1 MDVINENTLESTRS
15 TRLVSLDAYRGAIML
30 MMASSGLGLAQVAR
44 LHPDSGLWQFI
55 GHQTEHSQWAG
66 FTLWDI
72 IQPAFMFM
80 VGVALPWS
88 IANRSTRGQSFRSM
102 LAHALWRALV
112 LVLLAVFLSS
122 AWSLQTVWSF
132 NNVLAQIGLGYPIV
146 FLLAFTRPRTQWLAA
161 FGIILTYWLAF
172 AVYPLPAAN
181 FDWASVGVP
190 ADWSFLNGFAA
201 HWEKNTNFAAAFDHW
216 FLNLFPREKPFVFST
231 GGYQTL
237 NFIPSIAT
245 MIFGLLAGQL
255 LRDSRKIAEKI
266 KYLTLFGIGGIIA
279 GGVLALAGLCPII
292 KRIWTPS
299 WTLYSTGWVTLV
311 LVVFVA
317 IVEWRGWKRWTFP
330 FVIVGL
336 NPITLYCMWQLM
348 GGFIRENVQ
357 RHICRNIFEIFGES
371 YSPVLQRAIVLLVL
385 WLIILWMYR
394 RKIFLRI

>member
-1 MDVINENTLESTRS
+1 MDVINENTLDCTRS
-15 TRLVSLDAYRGAIML
+15 KRLVSLDAYRGAIML
-30 MMASSGLGLAQVAR
+30 MMASSGLGLAQVAQ
-44 LHPDSGLWQFI
+44 LHPDSGLWRFI
-55 GHQTEHSQWAG
+55 AHQTEHSLWAG

-88 IANRSTRGQSFRSM
+88 VANRRARSQSFRSM
-102 LAHALWRALV
+102 LAHALWRALA
-112 LVLLAVFLSS
+112 LVLLAVFLTS
-122 AWSLQTVWSF
+122 AWSRQTVWSF

-146 FLLAFTRPRTQWLAA
+146 FLLAFTRPRTQWLTA
-161 FGIILTYWLAF
+161 FGILLAYWLAF
-172 AVYPLPAAN
+172 VVYPLPSAD

-201 HWEKNTNFAAAFDHW
+201 HWEKNANFAAAFDRW

-237 NFIPSIAT
+237 NFIPSIST
-245 MIFGLLAGQL
+245 MIFGLLAGEL
-255 LRDSRKIAEKI
+255 LRSDRRITEKI

-279 GGVLALAGLCPII
+279 GGVIALTGLCPIV

-299 WTLYSTGWVTLV
+299 WTIYSTGWVTLV

-348 GGFIRENVQ
+348 GGFIRENIQ
-357 RHICRNIFEIFGES
+357 RHISRNIFEVYGEP
-371 YSPVLQRAIVLLVL
+371 YSPVLQRALVLLIL

>member
-1 MDVINENTLESTRS
+1 MDVINENTLDCTRS
-15 TRLVSLDAYRGAIML
+15 KRLVSLDAYRGAIML
-30 MMASSGLGLAQVAR
+30 MMASSGLGLAQVAQ
-44 LHPDSGLWQFI
+44 LHPDSGLWRFI
-55 GHQTEHSQWAG
+55 AHQTEHSLWAG

-88 IANRSTRGQSFRSM
+88 VANRRARSQSFRSM
-102 LAHALWRALV
+102 LAHALWRALA
-112 LVLLAVFLSS
+112 LVLLAVFLTS
-122 AWSLQTVWSF
+122 AWSRQTVWSF

-146 FLLAFTRPRTQWLAA
+146 FLLAFTRPRTQWLTV
-161 FGIILTYWLAF
+161 FGILLAYWLAF
-172 AVYPLPAAN
+172 VVYPLPSAD

-201 HWEKNTNFAAAFDHW
+201 HWEKNANFAAAFDRW

-237 NFIPSIAT
+237 NFIPSIST

-255 LRDSRKIAEKI
+255 LRGNRRITEKI

-279 GGVLALAGLCPII
+279 GGVIALTGLCPII

-299 WTLYSTGWVTLV
+299 WTIYSTGWVTLV

-348 GGFIRENVQ
+348 GGFIRENIQ
-357 RHICRNIFEIFGES
+357 RHISRNIFEVYGEP
-371 YSPVLQRAIVLLVL
+371 YSPVLQRALVLLIL